1 VSPALPVSREPD
13 EAANGGSGFEPFD
26 AGKTRAVVRRA
37 LLDGSRLDES

>member
-26 AGKTRAVVRRA
+26 ALV
-37 LLDGSRLDES
+37 